1 MTPISSTIL
10 RRVLSNLVFE
20 KLFSYWQELARMDS
34 QNAINLTNE
43 TFLSKKSKNK
53 NLANGDRFSVL
64 LSPFGNVL
72 LRGQPLTAT
81 TYDVS
86 IIFDEDAIAEFLGE
100 IHYQQEI
107 NLNSAVTPAQESNFQ
122 NYLTVKIL
130 EILNSEN
137 IENIPKFYQEI
148 PPKILEKTISPIEAA
163 LHQQINQERLLNQ
176 VIAQIRQSLEVS
188 VILETTVTEVRQF
201 LQVDRLVIYQFSE
214 AFVKNINSPKSR
226 NKYGKITYESRI
238 SADIPSVLNLITE
251 NDCFTE
257 IPPYQTKYLNGEVRV
272 INQVE
277 QSYSTSFCLVNLLQ
291 KYQIAAKLIAPILVQ
306 GQVWGLLIAH
316 QCFHPRRWQENEVNF
331 LKQIGEHLAVAI
343 YQAQLYAEVQAQKD
357 TFEKRVIERTQEL
370 RDTLFAAQSASR
382 LRSEFID
389 NISHELRTPLTC
401 VIGLSGTLLHW
412 FDQKK
417 PLPIDKQQHYLKMIQ
432 DSGKKLMDLI
442 NGIIELSQL
451 ESGKSSLNFQTFSI
465 FSLAQNILRELEK
478 EANKKEITL
487 NLDFQIDSNNNELYA
502 DRDRIQQI
510 LFHLLGNGIKFTP
523 ENGAVILR
531 IWEEK
536 NNIILQV
543 EDTGIGIEK
552 EQFAF
557 LFEAFKQVTNTRHR
571 TYEGSGLG
579 LALTKQLVELH
590 GGRIE
595 VESLKNQGS
604 IFTIFIPIQ
613 DQNQQKNRNILS
625 PVSQGKKLLLN
636 SGIVV
641 LERNEE
647 LATLICELLT
657 AAGYQVIW
665 LIDSSTAIKQIELLQ
680 PGIVLIDQDF
690 EDFRYIGKTLKHSR
704 KIKSLKVVLLSDG
717 ISDSEWETITKNGI
731 DAFLTKPVQPDFL
744 LQELSSFT
752 LDDFELEREEI
763 HLEIV

>member
-1 MTPISSTIL
+1 
-10 RRVLSNLVFE
+10 
-20 KLFSYWQELARMDS
+20 
-34 QNAINLTNE
+34 
-43 TFLSKKSKNK
+43 
-53 NLANGDRFSVL
+53 
-64 LSPFGNVL
+64 
-72 LRGQPLTAT
+72 
-81 TYDVS
+81 
-86 IIFDEDAIAEFLGE
+86 
-100 IHYQQEI
+100 
-107 NLNSAVTPAQESNFQ
+107 
-122 NYLTVKIL
+122 
-130 EILNSEN
+130 
-137 IENIPKFYQEI
+137 
-148 PPKILEKTISPIEAA
+148 
-163 LHQQINQERLLNQ
+163 
-176 VIAQIRQSLEVS
+176 
-188 VILETTVTEVRQF
+188 
-201 LQVDRLVIYQFSE
+201 
-214 AFVKNINSPKSR
+214 
-226 NKYGKITYESRI
+226 
-238 SADIPSVLNLITE
+238 
-251 NDCFTE
+251 
-257 IPPYQTKYLNGEVRV
+257 
-272 INQVE
+272 
-277 QSYSTSFCLVNLLQ
+277 
-291 KYQIAAKLIAPILVQ
+291 
-306 GQVWGLLIAH
+306 
-316 QCFHPRRWQENEVNF
+316 
-331 LKQIGEHLAVAI
+331 
-343 YQAQLYAEVQAQKD
+343 
-357 TFEKRVIERTQEL
+357 
-370 RDTLFAAQSASR
+370 
-382 LRSEFID
+382 
-389 NISHELRTPLTC
+389 
-401 VIGLSGTLLHW
+401 
-412 FDQKK
+412 
-417 PLPIDKQQHYLKMIQ
+417 MIQ

-451 ESGKSSLNFQTFSI
+451 ESGKSSVNFQTFSI

-523 ENGAVILR
+523 ENGTVILR